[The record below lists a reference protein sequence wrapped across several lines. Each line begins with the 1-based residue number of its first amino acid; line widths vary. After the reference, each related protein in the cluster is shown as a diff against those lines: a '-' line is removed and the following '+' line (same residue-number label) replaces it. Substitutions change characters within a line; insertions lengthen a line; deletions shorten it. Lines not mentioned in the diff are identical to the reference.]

1 LPTDRQK
8 VYRQLLAVRC
18 RNGDPEAANDL
29 LAEFQRP
36 LLYYLRRLLGSE
48 DDAWDCLQET
58 WISAMRGLRWLR
70 APLALTAFLYRT
82 ARNHALAH
90 LRRQRASGAMIESL
104 PPQVE
109 STDGETAFQAED
121 AAMVHA
127 ALDRVSL
134 LHREVLTLFFLDD
147 LTIAEVAQVLSI
159 PEGTVKSRLHH
170 AKRAL
175 REVLN
180 QMGYRHVE

>member
-1 LPTDRQK
+1 MPTDRQK
-8 VYRQLLAVRC
+8 IYRQLLAVRC

-48 DDAWDCLQET
+48 EDAWDCLQET
-58 WISAMRGLRWLR
+58 WISAMRGLKWLR
-70 APLALTAFLYRT
+70 APSALSAFLYRT
-82 ARNHALAH
+82 ARNHALVH
-90 LRRQRASGAMIESL
+90 LRRRRASDALIESL
-104 PPQVE
+104 PPPIESSDDE
-109 STDGETAFQAED
+109 STFRAED

-134 LHREVLTLFFLDD
+134 LHREVLTLFFLGD
-147 LTIAEVAQVLSI
+147 LTVAETAEVLSI
-159 PEGTVKSRLHH
+159 PEGTVKSRLYH

-175 REVLN
+175 REVLD

>member
-1 LPTDRQK
+1 MPTDRQK

-29 LAEFQRP
+29 LAEFQQP
-36 LLYYLRRLLGSE
+36 LLYFLRRLLSSE

-58 WISAMRGLRWLR
+58 WISAMRGLKWLR
-70 APLALTAFLYRT
+70 APSALTAFLYRT
-82 ARNHALAH
+82 ARNHAWAH
-90 LRRQRASGAMIESL
+90 LRRQRASDTLIESL
-104 PPQVE
+104 PPPME
-109 STDGETAFQAED
+109 SSDDETTFQAED

-147 LTIAEVAQVLSI
+147 LTIADVARVLSI

-170 AKRAL
+170 AKRACA
-175 REVLN
+175 RF
-180 QMGYRHVE
+180 